1 MEMHFIRSALYLNN
15 VPVNQSTQYHHYKSF
30 LHTVISSTRMEKAAP
45 YEVEGYWFEKG
56 AELDTNSTSFKE
68 RSNLFKDDN
77 GDYTANARLAG
88 FLYHDLVSSISLQIV
103 NDFELK
109 DINYL

>member
-56 AELDTNSTSFKE
+56 AELDTASTSFKE

-77 GDYTANARLAG
+77 GNYTANARLAG
-88 FLYHDLVSSISLQIV
+88 FLYHDLVSSIL
-103 NDFELK
+103 L
-109 DINYL
+109 